1 MKNKFNLSFLV
12 ITLLCCF
19 GCGHSP
25 KNQVAKVKLQKL
37 TEDKLYDNELVNDV
51 IFDAEE
57 LGIDSIKNKSRELF
71 LKAID
76 LYKNKKTLYAAVRSF
91 KASLLIFP
99 DAKTYYELG
108 NALLD
113 INTKELLKEANQAY
127 DVALSIQFQLKS
139 NIYYKQA
146 CAYYLLSKFSTEK
159 ESGYLNSAFYD
170 LQDAFRYGF
179 TDTILLAKDWRL
191 KGITNLPKYHEL
203 MINLK
208 ANQLTKMEGN
218 SLFNLFKNAFPNG
231 NNELV
236 ISKEDV
242 EMEGYKESISYDF
255 ARFIPE
261 MQNTNF
267 GRDVS
272 HDYFYVAKVKETEL
286 YTALVYNSISFWGED
301 MQPVNTTLAVYN
313 NATGEIIS
321 RKPIAC
327 QCSAER
333 VRTSAINNGEIVL
346 EDYNRVWESPI
357 TEVSFEENKIK
368 DYVLLSKATFTIDE
382 FGKIIAQNVPQNF
395 SDSNMVA
402 SNK

>member
-1 MKNKFNLSFLV
+1 MKNNVLSYLLV
-12 ITLLCCF
+12 AILWCF
-19 GCGHSP
+19 GCSNSP
-25 KNQVAKVKLQKL
+25 VNRVAKVKLQKL
-37 TEDKLYDNELVNDV
+37 SEDNLYDNDLVNDV

-76 LYKNKKTLYAAVRSF
+76 LYKNKKTLYAAVRAF

-108 NALLD
+108 NVLLD
-113 INTKELLKEANQAY
+113 INTKESLKEANQAY
-127 DVALSIQFQLKS
+127 DVALSIQFQPKS
-139 NIYYKQA
+139 NIFYKQA
-146 CAYYLLSKFSTEK
+146 CAHYLLSKFSTEK
-159 ESGYLNSAFYD
+159 ESGYVNSAFYD
-170 LQDAFRYGF
+170 LQDAFRFGF

-203 MINLK
+203 MTNFK

-242 EMEGYKESISYDF
+242 EMDGYKESISYDF

-261 MQNTNF
+261 MQNTRF

-333 VRTSAINNGEIVL
+333 VRTSAINNGEIIL

-368 DYVLLSKATFTIDE
+368 DFVLLSKATFTIDE
-382 FGKIIAQNVPQNF
+382 FGKITAQDVPKNF

>member
-1 MKNKFNLSFLV
+1 MLSY
-12 ITLLCCF
+12 LLIAILWCF
-19 GCGHSP
+19 GCSNSP
-25 KNQVAKVKLQKL
+25 VNRVAKVKLQKL
-37 TEDKLYDNELVNDV
+37 SEDKLYDNDLVNDV

-76 LYKNKKTLYAAVRSF
+76 LYKNKKTLYAAVRAF

-108 NALLD
+108 NVLLD
-113 INTKELLKEANQAY
+113 INTKESLKEANKAY
-127 DVALSIQFQLKS
+127 DVALYIQFQPKS

-159 ESGYLNSAFYD
+159 ESGYINSAFYN
-170 LQDAFRYGF
+170 LQDAFRFGF

-203 MINLK
+203 MTNFK

-286 YTALVYNSISFWGED
+286 YTALVYNSISFWGAD

-313 NATGEIIS
+313 NSTGEIIS

-333 VRTSAINNGEIVL
+333 VRTSAINNGEIIL

-357 TEVSFEENKIK
+357 TEVSFEKNKIK
-368 DYVLLSKATFTIDE
+368 DFVLLSKATFTLDDS
-382 FGKIIAQNVPQNF
+382 GKIIAQDVPKNF